1 MRPGLRVI
9 SAGAVGVVVFIV
21 IWELAVAAL
30 SIRPFVLQ
38 APSAIIAEILD
49 DPGLYLGE
57 AVITA
62 RDALIGLCLGLIAA
76 AIVGAVLA
84 SWRFVEH
91 AAQPVLIIILVTPW
105 VSYFV
110 SLVIWLG
117 GGSRP
122 VIMLIS
128 LVTFPVL
135 TFAVTAGLRSADGA
149 TRELLRSV
157 DARPWE
163 VLVRLRVPSALPTV
177 FATGRYAIGLALAA
191 AYFGEGGN
199 LRNEGLGALGRSA
212 ANFNDAAVLWATIA
226 TTALLGIVLLIAVVL
241 LERIVLH
248 WHVSQTN

>member
-9 SAGAVGVVVFIV
+9 AAGVIGVVGFLA

-38 APSAIIAEILD
+38 APSAIVAAILD
-49 DPGLYLGE
+49 DPGLYASE
-57 AVITA
+57 AIITA
-62 RDALIGLCLGLIAA
+62 RDALAGLFFGLLAA
-76 AIVGAVLA
+76 TVVGALLA
-84 SWRFVEH
+84 SWRFLEH
-91 AAQPVLIIILVTPW
+91 AAQPVLIVILVTPW

-117 GGSRP
+117 AGARP
-122 VIMLIS
+122 VIMLIT

-177 FATGRYAIGLALAA
+177 FATGRYAVGLALAA

-199 LRNEGLGALGRSA
+199 LRNDGLGALGRSA
-212 ANFNDAAVLWATIA
+212 VNFSDAGVLWATIA
-226 TTALLGIVLLIAVVL
+226 TTAILGIVLLIAVVL
-241 LERIVLH
+241 LERVVLH
-248 WHVSQTN
+248 WHVSQSS